1 MFNVIYSLPLTDKY
15 ETENQKSDTKRRA
28 VLDGAGTFLGQVHP
42 PLQNIPKVMY
52 GHDNAGAD
60 QTDVPSSTSFVRFE
74 EFAKNLWPHTLSKF
88 FSWALS
94 ELKWQSFSMLAG
106 FSMLADMLT
115 KQTAAPQK

>member
-1 MFNVIYSLPLTDKY
+1 
-15 ETENQKSDTKRRA
+15 
-28 VLDGAGTFLGQVHP
+28 
-42 PLQNIPKVMY
+42 MY
-52 GHDNAGAD
+52 GQDNAGAG

-88 FSWALS
+88 FFWALS

-115 KQTAAPQK
+115 KQTAAPQKQQTMAQPYSVECQ

>member
-1 MFNVIYSLPLTDKY
+1 MFNVVYSLPLADKY

-52 GHDNAGAD
+52 GQDNAGAG

-88 FSWALS
+88 FS
-94 ELKWQSFSMLAG
+94 
-106 FSMLADMLT
+106 
-115 KQTAAPQK
+115 

>member
-1 MFNVIYSLPLTDKY
+1 MEQERSLG
-15 ETENQKSDTKRRA
+15 KSTLLYK
-28 VLDGAGTFLGQVHP
+28 TFLKWCMAWTMQV
-42 PLQNIPKVMY
+42 QI
-52 GHDNAGAD
+52 
-60 QTDVPSSTSFVRFE
+60 STSFVRFE

-88 FSWALS
+88 FFWALS

>member
-52 GHDNAGAD
+52 GLDNAGVD
-60 QTDVPSSTSFVRFE
+60 QTDVPSSTVPSSTSFVRFE

-88 FSWALS
+88 FS
-94 ELKWQSFSMLAG
+94 
-106 FSMLADMLT
+106 
-115 KQTAAPQK
+115 